1 MVEKLTPD
9 RAGTNPQLQP
19 LTGMLT
25 TARSG
30 GDNPSDSP
38 VTHWRRFV
46 APATLSAMT
55 KPHPSRMRRP
65 VTSFTN
71 YNHVSYVVCDDGAVF
86 RYDNPEWQ
94 EMSPIPGSQRAEEV
108 DHPAPKLLGPAGA
121 STLPRAAS
129 EG

>member
-9 RAGTNPQLQP
+9 RAGTNPRLQP
-19 LTGMLT
+19 LTDMLT

-30 GDNPSDSP
+30 GDTPSGSP
-38 VTHWRRFV
+38 VTHWRRFAV
-46 APATLSAMT
+46 AATLSAMT

-65 VTSFTN
+65 VTSFSATFGL
-71 YNHVSYVVCDDGAVF
+71 SYVVCDDGAVF
-86 RYDNPEWQ
+86 RYDEPGWE
-94 EMSPIPGSQRAEEV
+94 EVSPIPGSPRAEEV

-121 STLPRAAS
+121 TTLPRAAS